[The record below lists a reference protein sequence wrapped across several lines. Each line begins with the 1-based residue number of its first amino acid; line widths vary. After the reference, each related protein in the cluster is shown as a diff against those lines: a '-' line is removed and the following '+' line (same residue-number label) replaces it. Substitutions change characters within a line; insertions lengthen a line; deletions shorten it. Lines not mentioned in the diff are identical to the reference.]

1 MSKEATLE
9 EIENLLQ
16 KTSRTFA
23 LTIPLLPEPTRREVS
38 VAYLLF
44 RIIDT
49 FEDATRWTHA
59 RRIEALARFEE
70 VLDGP
75 VEAGLHL
82 AAECAREPPL
92 DHAGYLDLLGKV
104 PLVLEA
110 FRKLRPR
117 AQSSIRDHLRRSSEG
132 MRGFVA
138 RSAGPGKL
146 ELQTFD
152 DLRAYC
158 YAVAGIVGEMLTEL
172 FLLDRPALLPIAA
185 ELKSRAAAFG
195 EGLQLVNILK
205 DADPDAR
212 EGRRYLPRNASTRE
226 VFALAEAD
234 LATAEEYTNLLRS
247 AHVERGLIGFNA
259 FVIRLATGTLRVLRD
274 QGLGSKLT
282 RLHVATIA
290 ADVAQAIGRGAPL
303 FPDRL
308 ASVG

>member
-1 MSKEATLE
+1 LE

-23 LTIPLLPEPTRREVS
+23 LTIPLLPKPTRREVS

-49 FEDATRWTHA
+49 FEDATRWTPA

-75 VEAGLHL
+75 AEAGVYL

-92 DHAGYLDLLGKV
+92 DHAGYLELLGKI
-104 PLVLEA
+104 PIVLEA
-110 FRKLRPR
+110 FRQLRPG
-117 AQSSIRDHLRRSSEG
+117 AQSHIREHLRRCSEG

-146 ELQTFD
+146 ELQTID

-172 FLLDRPALLPIAA
+172 FLLGRPTLLPVGAD
-185 ELKSRAAAFG
+185 LKSRAAAFG
-195 EGLQLVNILK
+195 EGLQLVNILR

-212 EGRRYLPRNASTRE
+212 EGRLYLPKNATTQE

-234 LATAEEYTNLLRS
+234 LASAEAYTNLLRS

-259 FVIRLATGTLRVLRD
+259 FVIRLATGTLRALRD
-274 QGLGSKLT
+274 QGLGARLT
-282 RLHVATIA
+282 RLHVARIA
-290 ADVAQAIGRGAPL
+290 TDVALAIERGAPL
-303 FPDRL
+303 FPDRS
-308 ASVG
+308 ASIG